1 VEGRLGQKMEENAY
15 IMEAIAGVVCLVVGV
30 RLYAL
35 SRRIGQAPEYFIA
48 LTFLLWA
55 LGYAL
60 FDIPY
65 AFTEGDGSVAPFFA
79 YTSLL
84 AFNLGNVALALFTK
98 DVFRKE
104 QRWAGWLVVAIAV
117 CLVLGSVGSAWVGDW
132 EQVEPLANP
141 GYWPQT
147 VGGLAPAVWMGVEG
161 LAHYASARKRRKIE
175 LCTPLICHHFLLWGL
190 AGALWSGLEIVVVA
204 QDFIYLSAGAW
215 SGVLGIANGLLE
227 IVPIAI
233 MWLVFFA
240 PAGYRRWIEG
250 AAPA

>member
-1 VEGRLGQKMEENAY
+1 MEENAF

-35 SRRIGQAPEYFIA
+35 SRRTGHAPEYFIA

-60 FDIPY
+60 YDIPY
-65 AFTEGDGSVAPFFA
+65 AFTEGDGSVAPHFA

-98 DVFRKE
+98 DVFRKQ

-117 CLVLGSVGSAWVGDW
+117 CLVLGSAGSAWVGDW
-132 EQVEPLANP
+132 EQVDPLANP

-161 LAHYASARKRRKIE
+161 LAHYASARKRLKVG
-175 LCTPLICHHFLLWGL
+175 LCAPLTCHHFLLWGL
-190 AGALWSGLEIVVVA
+190 AGVLWSSLEIVVAA
-204 QDFIYLSAGAW
+204 QDFIYLSAGDW

-227 IVPIAI
+227 IVPVGV
-233 MWLVFFA
+233 MWLVFFP
-240 PAGYRRWIEG
+240 PAAYRRWIEG
-250 AAPA
+250 ATPA